1 MILTLHPKLSHHLLS
16 VLPGG
21 EVQGIVVVEGG
32 VARVQ
37 GGELELGV
45 LEAGDVCGAHRG
57 REDDDEEGRGEAVED
72 QHQET
77 WSPPQVLVSP

>member
-1 MILTLHPKLSHHLLS
+1 M
-16 VLPGG
+16 
-21 EVQGIVVVEGG
+21 VVEGG

-72 QHQET
+72 QHEET
-77 WSPPQVLVSP
+77 